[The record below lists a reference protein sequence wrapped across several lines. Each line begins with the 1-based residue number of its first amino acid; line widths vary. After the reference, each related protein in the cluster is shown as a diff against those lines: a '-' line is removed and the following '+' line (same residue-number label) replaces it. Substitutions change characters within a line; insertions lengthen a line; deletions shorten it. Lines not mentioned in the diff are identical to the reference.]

1 MKENT
6 AVDSLSKHNQIAL
19 TLISRIRTGIANG
32 TDRKRIGAYTLHFY
46 RHFLKEQFLREEAMY
61 MCLSESNMLRIKACS
76 EHALLSPLF
85 ERMHSMEFSP
95 SDLQKLATIL
105 EKHIRFET
113 EKVFPHVESLNYTP
127 HRHTSAVYNDSWS
140 DPFWA
145 GASTFEV

>member
-6 AVDSLSKHNQIAL
+6 AFETILKHNQLAL
-19 TLISRIRTGIANG
+19 TLISRIRKGIEIG
-32 TDRKRIGAYTLHFY
+32 TDRKRIAAYTLHFY
-46 RHFLKEQFLREEAMY
+46 SHFLREQFLREEAMY
-61 MCLSESNMLRIKACS
+61 MCLSESNILRIKACS

-85 ERMHSMEFSP
+85 ERMHHVEFSL

-105 EKHIRFET
+105 ERHIRFEK

-127 HRHTSAVYNDSWS
+127 HRNTAATYKDSWS

-145 GASTFEV
+145 TPEAFEV